1 MKLTDEIWEVL
12 EPAAKIG
19 DKASRE
25 DIEKGLEKG
34 EFQLFQRNKSAAVT
48 ATIKNTLRIG
58 LAGGDLKDLIE
69 IEKAIVEYAK
79 SRYYNC
85 IDILGR
91 DGWERAL
98 PGYEKKAV
106 LLRKE
111 LK

>member
-1 MKLTDEIWEVL
+1 M
-12 EPAAKIG
+12 A
-19 DKASRE
+19 
-25 DIEKGLEKG
+25 
-34 EFQLFQRNKSAAVT
+34 
-48 ATIKNTLRIG
+48 
-58 LAGGDLKDLIE
+58 E

-91 DGWERAL
+91 GGWEKVL
-98 PGYEKKAV
+98 PDYEKKAV